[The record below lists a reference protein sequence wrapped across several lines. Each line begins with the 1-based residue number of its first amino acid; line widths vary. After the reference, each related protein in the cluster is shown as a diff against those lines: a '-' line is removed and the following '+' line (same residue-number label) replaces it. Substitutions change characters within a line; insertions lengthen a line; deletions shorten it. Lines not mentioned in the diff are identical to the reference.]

1 MGEIDG
7 RPSTYHEIRA
17 ASGAAM
23 IELQALNPYSLPR
36 SSDRRLFVGAAIGAL
51 VVVFIG
57 FARTYFLKFL
67 YHAPALP
74 WLVHLHGA
82 VMISWFLLFFAQTL
96 LIARNRA
103 DLHRRLGKV
112 GAVLAVVMVVLG
124 MIVVARAAA
133 REVNAHAQDAPFFLM
148 LLAVDPFFLLVF
160 AGLTASAIAMRRRGE
175 VHKRLMLLGTIS
187 LTPFAIG
194 RLLSPAESLFW
205 LVYGLCLFVPAT
217 VDTVRNR
224 RLHPVFGW
232 GAPSLVVS
240 LYVVWRLAWTPVW
253 MRFAERLVS

>member
-1 MGEIDG
+1 
-7 RPSTYHEIRA
+7 
-17 ASGAAM
+17 M
-23 IELQALNPYSLPR
+23 IESPTANSYSLPHPR
-36 SSDRRLFVGAAIGAL
+36 DRRLFVGAAIGTL
-51 VVVFIG
+51 VVVFAG

-67 YHAPALP
+67 YHTPALP

-82 VMISWFLLFFAQTL
+82 VMTSWFLLFFAQTL
-96 LIARNRA
+96 FIARNRA

-112 GAVLAVVMVVLG
+112 GAVLVVVMVVLG
-124 MIVVARAAA
+124 LIVVASAAV
-133 REVNAHAQDAPFFLM
+133 REVHAHAKDAPFFLM
-148 LLAVDPFFLLVF
+148 LLGVDPFFLLVF
-160 AGLTASAIAMRRRGE
+160 AALTASGVAMRKRGDL
-175 VHKRLMLLGTIS
+175 HKRLMLLGTIS

-194 RLLSPAESLFW
+194 RLLSGTGSLFW

-232 GAPSLVVS
+232 GAPSLIVS
-240 LYVVWRLAWTPVW
+240 LYVVWRLALTPAW